1 MHKSRRM
8 PRRRVAR
15 LLANGALAL
24 GVMLATA
31 ARPAAHD
38 HGVLRLVS
46 KTFKIGDS
54 LVVRGAKFT
63 KNDEVTLALVGLAG
77 RVALA
82 DAPTDSAGAFTRA
95 ILVPLSLKA
104 GQYRLVAE
112 AIDGDEVASLD
123 VVVQPAGVPA
133 PMEGMVH
140 GGAEHEAMQM
150 GPTGEPL
157 QLDRARNGFV
167 TATAVLL
174 IVVSALAGA
183 ALLRRPHSNL
193 LEDRS

>member
-1 MHKSRRM
+1 MHKSQGGVHGRAVRIM
-8 PRRRVAR
+8 SRGV
-15 LLANGALAL
+15 LAIAF
-24 GVMLATA
+24 VSTIA
-31 ARPAAHD
+31 ARPAVHD
-38 HGVLRLVS
+38 HGVLKLVS
-46 KTFKIGDS
+46 KTFRIGDS

-82 DAPTDSAGAFTRA
+82 DTPTDSAGAFSRA

-112 AIDGDEVASLD
+112 AIDGDEVATLD

-133 PMEGMVH
+133 PMAGMVH
-140 GGAEHEAMQM
+140 GGAEHDAMTM

-157 QLDRARNGFV
+157 VLARKRSTPV
-167 TATAVLL
+167 TVTAVLF
-174 IVVSALAGA
+174 IIACALAGA
-183 ALLRRPHSNL
+183 TLLRGRHANPM
-193 LEDRS
+193 EERS